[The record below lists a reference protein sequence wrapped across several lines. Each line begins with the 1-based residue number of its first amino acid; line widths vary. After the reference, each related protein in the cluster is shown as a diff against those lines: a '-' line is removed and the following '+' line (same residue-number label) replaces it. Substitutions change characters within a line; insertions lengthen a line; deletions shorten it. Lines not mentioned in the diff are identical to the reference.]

1 MISCFLSAWSSLHG
15 RCELTWQNNYN
26 LPDGKNSLTTSL
38 HVVSW
43 FVYLQPRFTSTRDVA
58 ADGCCLLLN
67 SWIWIIWGVMVQRCL
82 TCEQDLCVFLTGRLL
97 SVVLWRGPSAAA
109 ADQVSIDSFIIERRW
124 KMIPGCRPLA
134 CEHCYCH
141 CWEILLHFQHT
152 NQEAALNWKVCV
164 CVCASVLSMGT
175 DEINGVQSGGLRPD
189 HLLCRWSICERCSGC
204 FWPFLSLRVWKKS
217 EVTRRW
223 QTHLRVWS
231 LSMRRQEHLS
241 GDNETVS
248 PGESAL
254 SVTLSCLYHL
264 YLQRAHAN
272 KSEWSRD
279 ELSVHQAELLKS
291 VVSVSVDVIGPA
303 VVERCSR
310 IFSLE

>member
-1 MISCFLSAWSSLHG
+1 MWADMTEQLQPARWKG
-15 RCELTWQNNYN
+15 
-26 LPDGKNSLTTSL
+26 LPDDLS
-38 HVVSW
+38 
-43 FVYLQPRFTSTRDVA
+43 P
-58 ADGCCLLLN
+58 CCLLVCLPPASVHFHAWRSRWRLLFVIELLN
-67 SWIWIIWGVMVQRCL
+67 LDYLRCDGPTVSNMWTGL
-82 TCEQDLCVFLTGRLL
+82 VCVFNRTPSLGCVVTRTECSSSRSGFYWFIYHWATVEDDPGLQTFWPVSVVIVTAERSSYISNTQTRKQLWTGR
-97 SVVLWRGPSAAA
+97 
-109 ADQVSIDSFIIERRW
+109 
-124 KMIPGCRPLA
+124 
-134 CEHCYCH
+134 
-141 CWEILLHFQHT
+141 
-152 NQEAALNWKVCV
+152 CV